1 MELFNVFCSSTVHI
15 TSGPFN
21 QSFWRIDVPRAAV
34 KYPAMWHASIALA
47 AIHMSVTN
55 EATKMK
61 GAKINPATM
70 PNPYLARNYQYQL
83 ALEHFNKSIRYL
95 SQTLTSRNDNFS
107 YADKEMA
114 IMTNMLYI
122 GIGSIVD
129 DEEQMHSHQKNMLRL
144 LKTFRFG
151 EDDPASCQGVMA
163 YEGLLSLVLA
173 LDGSFTNTE
182 DILFRW
188 QRDWVVKTPM
198 YDSLTSITQAYI
210 AIMPLI
216 FTALFDEDMA
226 AIRAYTGPAKYV
238 RRRAYVRRLQ
248 RNLRD
253 LQMWAADAWTKDEEE
268 SIEII
273 TQHLEVLKIK
283 EATWAT
289 TSPDDIIRME
299 RGYFPVLDRLEIMLS
314 EPDVNYRP
322 YVPGQPFVFSFSFGT
337 LLELILSLAHNVE
350 VRHRAND
357 MIRRFPYRES
367 GARSHESYPFYD
379 VCFEHEETGM
389 ARTLAL
395 QTKLAAKAAADPG
408 DPNVNSLLD
417 RVNQCIDDC
426 TCVPG
431 LFFCWLHRMAQ
442 CSSGIAASDV
452 RYHEFQNRFELIN
465 HIPATRYYVSTS
477 H

>member
-1 MELFNVFCSSTVHI
+1 M
-15 TSGPFN
+15 
-21 QSFWRIDVPRAAV
+21 PRAAV
-34 KYPAMWHASIALA
+34 KYPALWHASIALA

-55 EATKMK
+55 EAANLI

-70 PNPYLARNYQYQL
+70 TPNPYLARNYQYRL

-95 SQTLTSRNDNFS
+95 SQTLTTRNDSFS

-129 DEEQMHSHQKNMLRL
+129 DEEQMHSHQKNLLRL
-144 LKTFRFG
+144 LETFRFG
-151 EDDPASCQGVMA
+151 EDDPALCKGVMA

-173 LDGSFTNTE
+173 LDGSFLHTD
-182 DILFRW
+182 DIVFRW

-198 YDSLTSITQAYI
+198 YDSFTSITQAYI
-210 AIMPLI
+210 AIMPLV
-216 FTALFDEDMA
+216 FPGLFEHDMA
-226 AIRAYTGPAKYV
+226 AIRAYTGPAKYI
-238 RRRAYVRRLQ
+238 RRRAYVWRLQ

-253 LQMWAADAWTKDEEE
+253 LQMAAADTWSKDEEE
-268 SIEII
+268 SIEVI

-289 TSPDDIIRME
+289 TSQDEIIRLE
-299 RGYFPVLDRLEIMLS
+299 RGYFPVLQRLELMLS
-314 EPDVNYRP
+314 QPDVQHRL
-322 YVPGQPFVFSFSFGT
+322 YVPGQPFVFSLSFGT

-367 GARSHESYPFYD
+367 GARSHESYPFYA
-379 VCFEHEETGM
+379 VCFAHEETGV
-389 ARTLAL
+389 ARTHAL
-395 QTKLAAKAAADPG
+395 QAKLTAKAAADPG

-417 RVNQCIDDC
+417 RVNQCLDDC
-426 TCVPG
+426 TCVLG
-431 LFFCWLHRMAQ
+431 LFFCRLHRMAH
-442 CSSGIAASDV
+442 CSSGTTASDT
-452 RYHEFQNRFELIN
+452 RYHEFQNRFELAN
-465 HIPATRYYVSTS
+465 HIPATRYYISTS